1 MDVTFALA
9 LLVLCTAGSIV
20 LLVAGTRH
28 AAGYHSLVDL
38 LRRQR
43 LLPAAPAVAGALVA
57 AELTVGAGAIALFV
71 LAGST
76 IGFVAQAMLYAA
88 FAGYLTV
95 LIAARPGTECGC
107 WVADGG
113 PARPW
118 EVALGTAMAAASL
131 GATLA
136 GLGTS
141 VEPLATRLLVA
152 VGAAG
157 MVAAAT
163 LLVQAWRPALRPTLQ
178 PALRAKSGSV

>member
-1 MDVTFALA
+1 MDVSFVLA
-9 LLVLCTAGSIV
+9 LLVLCTAGSVV
-20 LLVAGTRH
+20 LLVAGARH
-28 AAGYHSLVDL
+28 AAGYRSLVDL

-43 LLPAAPAVAGALVA
+43 LLPAAHAVAGALVA
-57 AELTVGAGAIALFV
+57 AELAVGAGAIALFV
-71 LAGST
+71 LVGSP

-88 FAGYLTV
+88 FAVYLIV
-95 LIAARPGTECGC
+95 LLAARPGTECGC

-118 EVALGTAMAAASL
+118 QVALGTAMAGASL

-136 GLGTS
+136 ALATS

-163 LLVQAWRPALRPTLQ
+163 LLVQAWRPALQ
-178 PALRAKSGSV
+178 PALRARSGSV